1 MTRQD
6 ACLDLLLAFLDLRGM
21 TSLILE
27 LRKLTVNEILEAA
40 RQSGIEVPRAHQSPK
55 EKLISWLSLQCSPRL
70 EDIVQSIV
78 TERFARRNERQ
89 REKRRR
95 RAEEQRRRRQARRL
109 EEHRRAEAPA
119 RDISKY
125 LDLPD
130 THRLHDC
137 YAAYYHATSNAAFRQ
152 LVCAVCA
159 RELGVRES
167 QIKILPLQHLPHRER
182 LVPRSPHREHTLF
195 EGALLEPRGVV
206 TQDEGVVVQVC
217 RECLQSLEASGDN
230 PPAMSL
236 ANDMWIGPVPW
247 ELEVLTLPEQMLI
260 ALLYPRVYV
269 FKLYPRGRKVG
280 PDGTA
285 ESLQRGMKGT
295 CYLSPSLDAENWTR
309 STGCSTASEF
319 VVMWCA
325 AHLSG

>member
-159 RELGVRES
+159 RE
-167 QIKILPLQHLPHRER
+167 RER

-280 PDGTA
+280 PDGIVGSSGHRLYA
-285 ESLQRGMKGT
+285 RRPSDA
-295 CYLSPSLDAENWTR
+295 SPSCNSVRSAIYHLHWTPK
-309 STGCSTASEF
+309 TGRE
-319 VVMWCA
+319 VLVA
-325 AHLSG
+325 AQLPSSS